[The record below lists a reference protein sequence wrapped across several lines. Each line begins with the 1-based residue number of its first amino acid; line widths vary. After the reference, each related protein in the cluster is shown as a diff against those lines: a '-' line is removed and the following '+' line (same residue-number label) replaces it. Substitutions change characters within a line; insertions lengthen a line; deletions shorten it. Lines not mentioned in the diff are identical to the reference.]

1 MRRTPSG
8 AAGLSGQLIARTRWT
23 TEQLAAHQRD
33 RLNSL
38 LRQAVAN
45 SPYYRRVLG
54 EDAARGRVPL
64 RELPTLTKSTL
75 MDHFDEIV
83 TDGRLRRAKVEAHL
97 AGPSVGG
104 LLDGF
109 RVFSTAGSTGRR
121 GVFVYSAAE
130 FAVWMA
136 AQVRMLHVMGV
147 TPSMRVAAVGAPDPV
162 HLSRQVFAALAVAR
176 AAGRA
181 AGRSAAA
188 PDLSVT
194 TPLPELVS
202 ALNAYQPD
210 AVPTYASTAAI
221 LAEEQLAGRLRIAP
235 AIVATGAE
243 VLTGDMRQRIV
254 AAWGLEPHQAYL
266 ATEAPLLASTC
277 ARQAGM
283 HLWEDLTLV
292 EVVDDRNQPVEPGAR
307 GHKVLIT
314 NLINHTQPLIRYEL
328 SDLVTLAVG
337 ANPTGM
343 PFRRL
348 AAVDGR
354 SDDAITLSATDGK
367 TVTVHPLRLRAPFG
381 AFPDVIQYQIAY
393 DGQTLTVRL
402 VLRSGSSADIPERI
416 RSALTRALQAA
427 GATPPPITTVQVPA
441 IDREPGHAAKYKL
454 VKLAHP
460 AQGPLLRHSQQ

>member
-1 MRRTPSG
+1 MRRTASS

-38 LRQAVAN
+38 LRQAVAH

-54 EDAARGRVPL
+54 EDAARGQVPL

-75 MDHFDEIV
+75 MEHFDEIV
-83 TDGRLRRAKVEAHL
+83 TDGRLRRDKVEAHL
-97 AGPSVGG
+97 AGPSAGE

-109 RVFSTAGSTGRR
+109 RAFATAGSTGRR
-121 GVFVYSAAE
+121 GAFVYSAAE

-136 AQVRMLHVMGV
+136 AQVRMLHTMGV

-162 HLSRQVFAALAVAR
+162 HLSRQVFAALA
-176 AAGRA
+176 AGRA
-181 AGRSAAA
+181 AGRPAA

-210 AVPTYASTAAI
+210 AVPTYASTAAM
-221 LAEEQLAGRLRIAP
+221 LAEEQLAGRLRISP

-292 EVVDDRNQPVEPGAR
+292 EVVDDRDQPVEPGAR

-314 NLINHTQPLIRYEL
+314 NLVNHTQPLIRYEL
-328 SDLVTLAVG
+328 SDSVILAAG
-337 ANPTGM
+337 TNPTGM

-348 AAVDGR
+348 VAVDGR
-354 SDDAITLSATDGK
+354 SDDAITLPATDGT
-367 TVTVHPLRLRAPFG
+367 TVTVHPLRLRAPLG

-393 DGQTLTVRL
+393 DGKTLTVRL
-402 VLRSGSSADIPERI
+402 VLRDGSSADIPGQI
-416 RSALTRALQAA
+416 HSALTRALRAA
-427 GATPPPITTVQVPA
+427 GATPPPITTLRVPA
-441 IDREPGHAAKYKL
+441 IDREPGPAGKYKL

-460 AQGPLLRHSQQ
+460 AV

>member
-1 MRRTPSG
+1 
-8 AAGLSGQLIARTRWT
+8 LIARTRWT

-38 LRQAVAN
+38 LRQAVAH

-54 EDAARGRVPL
+54 EDAARGQVPL

-75 MDHFDEIV
+75 MEYFDEIV
-83 TDGRLRRAKVEAHL
+83 TDGRLRRDKVEAHL
-97 AGPSVGG
+97 AGPSAGEP
-104 LLDGF
+104 LDGF
-109 RVFSTAGSTGRR
+109 RAFATAGSTGRR
-121 GVFVYSAAE
+121 GTFVYSAAE

-136 AQVRMLHVMGV
+136 AQVRMLHTMGV

-162 HLSRQVFAALAVAR
+162 HLSRQVFAALA
-176 AAGRA
+176 AGRA
-181 AGRSAAA
+181 AGRPAA

-210 AVPTYASTAAI
+210 AVPTYASTAAM
-221 LAEEQLAGRLRIAP
+221 LAEEQLAGRLRISP

-277 ARQAGM
+277 ARQIGM

-292 EVVDDRNQPVEPGAR
+292 EVVDDRDQPVEPGAR

-314 NLINHTQPLIRYEL
+314 SLVNHTQPLIRYEL
-328 SDLVTLAVG
+328 SDSVILAAG
-337 ANPTGM
+337 TNPTGM

-354 SDDAITLSATDGK
+354 SDDAITLPATDGT

-393 DGQTLTVRL
+393 DGKTLTVRL
-402 VLRSGSSADIPERI
+402 VLRSGSAADIPGQI
-416 RSALTRALQAA
+416 HSALTRALRAA
-427 GATPPPITTVQVPA
+427 GATPPPITTLRVPA
-441 IDREPGHAAKYKL
+441 IDREPGPAGKYKL

-460 AQGPLLRHSQQ
+460 AV

>member
-1 MRRTPSG
+1 MGHTTAS
-8 AAGLSGQLIARTRWT
+8 AADLSGQLIARTRWT
-23 TEQLAAHQRD
+23 AERLAAHQRD
-33 RLNSL
+33 RLDSL
-38 LRQAVAN
+38 LRHAVAN

-54 EDAARGRVPL
+54 QDAACGQVPL
-64 RELPTLTKSTL
+64 RELPVLTKAAL
-75 MDHFDEIV
+75 MGHFDEIV
-83 TDGRLRRAKVEAHL
+83 TDGRLRRGQVEAHL
-97 AGPSVGG
+97 AGPSAGE
-104 LLDGF
+104 LLGGF

-121 GVFVYSAAE
+121 GVFAYSAAE

-136 AQVRMLHVMGV
+136 AQVRMLHTMGV
-147 TPSMRVAAVGAPDPV
+147 TASMRVAAVGAPDPV
-162 HLSRQVFAALAVAR
+162 HLSRQVFAALA
-176 AAGRA
+176 AGRPA
-181 AGRSAAA
+181 AVTAGRPAV

-210 AVPTYASTAAI
+210 AVPTYASTAAM

-254 AAWGLEPHQAYL
+254 EAWGVEPHQAYL

-277 ARQAGM
+277 ARQVGL

-292 EVVDDRNQPVEPGAR
+292 EVVDDRNQPAEPGVP

-314 NLINHTQPLIRYEL
+314 NLVNRTQPLIRYEL
-328 SDLVTLAVG
+328 SDSVTLA
-337 ANPTGM
+337 ADPDPTGM

-354 SDDAITLSATDGK
+354 SDDAIALPAADGT

-381 AFPDVIQYQIAY
+381 AFPDVIQYQIGY
-393 DGQTLTVRL
+393 DGTALTVRL
-402 VLRSGSSADIPERI
+402 VLRGGSSPGLPGQIQA
-416 RSALTRALQAA
+416 ALTRALRQA
-427 GATPPPITTVQVPA
+427 GAVPPPITTVRVPV
-441 IDREPGHAAKYKL
+441 IDREPGHAGKYKL
-454 VKLAHP
+454 VK
-460 AQGPLLRHSQQ
+460 

>member
-1 MRRTPSG
+1 
-8 AAGLSGQLIARTRWT
+8 LIARTRWT

-38 LRQAVAN
+38 LRQAVAH

-54 EDAARGRVPL
+54 EDAARGQVSL

-75 MDHFDEIV
+75 MEHFDEIV
-83 TDGRLRRAKVEAHL
+83 TDGRLRRDKVEAHL
-97 AGPSVGG
+97 AGPSAGEP
-104 LLDGF
+104 LDGF
-109 RVFSTAGSTGRR
+109 RAFATAGSTGRR
-121 GVFVYSAAE
+121 GAFVYSAAE

-136 AQVRMLHVMGV
+136 AQVRMLHTMGV

-162 HLSRQVFAALAVAR
+162 HLSRQVFAALA
-176 AAGRA
+176 AGRA
-181 AGRSAAA
+181 AGRPAA

-202 ALNAYQPD
+202 ALNGYQPD
-210 AVPTYASTAAI
+210 AVPTYASTAAM
-221 LAEEQLAGRLRIAP
+221 LAEEQLAGRLRISP

-292 EVVDDRNQPVEPGAR
+292 EVVDDRDQPVEPGAR

-314 NLINHTQPLIRYEL
+314 NLVNHTQPLIRYEL
-328 SDLVTLAVG
+328 SDSVILAVG
-337 ANPTGM
+337 TNPTGM

-354 SDDAITLSATDGK
+354 SDDVITLPATDGT

-393 DGQTLTVRL
+393 DGKTLTVRL
-402 VLRSGSSADIPERI
+402 VLRGGSAADIPGQI
-416 RSALTRALQAA
+416 HSALTRALRAA
-427 GATPPPITTVQVPA
+427 GVTPPPITTLRVPA
-441 IDREPGHAAKYKL
+441 IDREPGPAGKYKL

-460 AQGPLLRHSQQ
+460 AV